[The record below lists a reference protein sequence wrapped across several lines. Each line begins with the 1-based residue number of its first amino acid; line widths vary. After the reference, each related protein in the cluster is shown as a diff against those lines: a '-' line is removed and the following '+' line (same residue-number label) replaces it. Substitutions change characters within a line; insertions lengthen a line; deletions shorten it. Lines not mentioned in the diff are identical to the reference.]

1 MSAWMT
7 SEKHVNTLATYAY
20 VEGLTLDPATLAK
33 RLTLENVRS
42 LLARYEG
49 RYADMFEGWEDRTY
63 KPVNLARVKREACE
77 AYRAKLEGLRSA
89 PTTSKTDLATFVL
102 KQAAC
107 FDYQACEHP
116 GWQDSEAERHDRRH
130 H

>member
-7 SEKHVNTLATYAY
+7 SEKHMNTLATYAY

-63 KPVNLARVKREACE
+63 KPVSLSKI
-77 AYRAKLEGLRSA
+77 S
-89 PTTSKTDLATFVL
+89 PTYIL

-107 FDYQACEHP
+107 FAYQACEHP
-116 GWQDSEAERHDRRH
+116 GWEDSEAERMIEAIMARCKAQGGVEYGPGYDAAPWGID
-130 H
+130 